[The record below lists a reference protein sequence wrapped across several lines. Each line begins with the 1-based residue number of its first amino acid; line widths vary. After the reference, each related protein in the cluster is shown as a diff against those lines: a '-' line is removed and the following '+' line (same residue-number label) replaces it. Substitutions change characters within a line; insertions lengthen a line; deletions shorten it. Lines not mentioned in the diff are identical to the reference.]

1 MAMKYH
7 DNVSYDHENNS
18 QFSDD
23 LGSNVVI
30 TVERNYDAEIT
41 SSLSSIPKA
50 EVVETHIQPSNLN
63 QELSNQ
69 ANAYHL
75 AQQYKFNTDLYFHH
89 QKQNWKNLEDF
100 YKRVERFN
108 EDECKS
114 LVFAHNMYTGNTT
127 ANMDLDK
134 EGFKPILISI
144 FKSQPFPIEHF
155 HELMRFK
162 INNQLPD
169 SSLNWIKNDLRNA
182 LYIAYVAQ
190 GFFYD
195 KTMVGGTELVSHI
208 SNYLKYEIMHF
219 NYNPLTLP
227 YYANLVDINSH
238 PHPLTRS
245 IEIVKSNYF
254 RNRTDREIKWLKGD
268 DSEQVEWAYN
278 YLSSDKR
285 DYLILQNIFIPESLE
300 DKYNLILA
308 SLDTLSNV
316 DYTYECF
323 TKNIDTSDPNFDFK
337 TIQEISYRDKVIEN
351 MKDAWNKFSAS
362 NKNEDLSQ
370 IKIYKKDQDLLD
382 SIKKAEGT
390 TSASKVVGQLIKDE
404 HDRIFNKK

>member
-7 DNVSYDHENNS
+7 DNHENNS
-18 QFSDD
+18 QSGGD
-23 LGSNVVI
+23 LGSNVVT
-30 TVERNYDAEIT
+30 TVERNYDAEIS
-41 SSLSSIPKA
+41 SSLSSTPKA

-63 QELSNQ
+63 QELLNQ

-75 AQQYKFNTDLYFHH
+75 AQQYKSNTDLYFHH
-89 QKQNWKNLEDF
+89 QKQSWKNLEDF
-100 YKRVERFN
+100 YKTVERFN

-114 LVFAHNMYTGNTT
+114 LVFTHNMYTGNTT
-127 ANMDLDK
+127 VNMDLDK
-134 EGFKPILISI
+134 GAFKPILRSM
-144 FKSQPFPIEHF
+144 FKNQHYPIQYF

-162 INNQLPD
+162 IDNQLPD
-169 SSLNWIKNDLRNA
+169 SSLNWIKDDLRNA
-182 LYIAYVAQ
+182 LHIAYVVQ

-208 SNYLKYEIMHF
+208 LNYLKYEVMHF
-219 NYNPLTLP
+219 NCNPLTLP

-238 PHPLTRS
+238 PHPLTS
-245 IEIVKSNYF
+245 TIEIVKSNYF

-268 DSEQVEWAYN
+268 DSEQVEWAYS
-278 YLSSDKR
+278 YLSAEKR
-285 DYLILQNIFIPESLE
+285 DHLVLQNVFIPVSLE

-308 SLDTLSNV
+308 SLDVLSNV
-316 DYTYECF
+316 DYTYEIA
-323 TKNIDTSDPNFDFK
+323 TKNIDTSDPNFDFE
-337 TIQEISYRDKVIEN
+337 TIPVISYRDKVIEN